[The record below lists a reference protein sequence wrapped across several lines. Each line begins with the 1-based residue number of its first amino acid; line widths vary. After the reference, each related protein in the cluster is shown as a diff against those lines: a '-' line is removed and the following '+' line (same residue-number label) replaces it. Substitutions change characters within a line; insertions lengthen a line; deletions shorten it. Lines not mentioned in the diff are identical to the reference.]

1 MKNERHLHHFIH
13 NIYLRNALN
22 AAVSRGRVYTANPV
36 LHAKIRFRDE
46 CKQRLT
52 ALGIRYYAWEWDLPR
67 FCQEIQNFSN
77 TISQSHKPVL
87 ANGRLRVGTAQKM
100 ISLYLKYL
108 WLSGDPSKKPIG
120 AVLDR
125 RILQASGYPNPP
137 DWTELDDMTTY
148 EAIQKEI
155 SKKAASDGFDSPAV
169 WEAEKWGVD
178 EQDEEG

>member
-1 MKNERHLHHFIH
+1 MKNAHHLHHFIH

-22 AAVSRGRVYTANPV
+22 AAVSRGRVYAANSMPP
-36 LHAKIRFRDE
+36 AKIAFRDE
-46 CKQRLT
+46 CKQLLT

-67 FCQEIQNFSN
+67 FCQEIVDFSN
-77 TISQSHKPVL
+77 TISRSHNAVL
-87 ANGRLRVGTAQKM
+87 AGGRLRVGTAQKM

-125 RILQASGYPNPP
+125 PILQACGYPNPP
-137 DWTELDDMTTY
+137 DWTKLDDIDVY
-148 EAIQKEI
+148 KEIQDAI
-155 SKKAASDGFDSPAV
+155 SKKAASEGFGSPAV

-178 EQDEEG
+178 EQDEES